1 MAVTFHFLSASGALY
16 GEFKTRVHAA
26 LEDCV
31 QTCSAKLVLGDLDVV
46 VMAAPKRCVI
56 PQLGVRGYAYDAHQ
70 ILLRLDPD
78 HDSLAQNLEHR
89 VSALLAHELHHCAR
103 SLACGGLT
111 GTFGEALVSE
121 GLACCFEEEIV
132 GVTPFYAIECMG
144 TVLRQFAAKVKA
156 HVDVPYSQLPGGWA
170 NWMFGSWTGDAA
182 FPYQCGYST
191 GYGLIRC
198 WLDATRNQ
206 ASSSAGIDP
215 NVVITAWQPGEIA
228 PFGC

>member
-46 VMAAPKRCVI
+46 VMAAPKFVI
-56 PQLGVRGYAYDAHQ
+56 PQLGVSGYAYDAHQ

-144 TVLRQFAAKVKA
+144 TVLRQFAAKAKA
-156 HVDVPYSQLPGGWA
+156 HVDVPYSQLPGGV
-170 NWMFGSWTGDAA
+170 G
-182 FPYQCGYST
+182 Q
-191 GYGLIRC
+191 
-198 WLDATRNQ
+198 LD
-206 ASSSAGIDP
+206 
-215 NVVITAWQPGEIA
+215 VWQLDR
-228 PFGC
+228 GCRVSQSMWVFNRLWVD

>member
-1 MAVTFHFLSASGALY
+1 MAITFHFLSASGALQ

-26 LEDCV
+26 LEVCV

-46 VMAAPKRCVI
+46 VMAAPKFVI
-56 PQLGVRGYAYDAHQ
+56 PQLGVNGYSYDAHQ
-70 ILLRLDPD
+70 ILLQLNPD

-132 GVTPFYAIECMG
+132 RVTPFYAIECMG
-144 TVLRQFAAKVKA
+144 TVLRQFAAKAKA
-156 HVDVPYSQLPGGWA
+156 HVDVPYSQLPGG
-170 NWMFGSWTGDAA
+170 G
-182 FPYQCGYST
+182 
-191 GYGLIRC
+191 
-198 WLDATRNQ
+198 
-206 ASSSAGIDP
+206 
-215 NVVITAWQPGEIA
+215 
-228 PFGC
+228 

>member
-1 MAVTFHFLSASGALY
+1 MAITFHFLSASGALHA
-16 GEFKTRVHAA
+16 EFKTRVHAA
-26 LEDCV
+26 LEVCV
-31 QTCSAKLVLGDLDVV
+31 QTCSAKLVLGGLDVV
-46 VMAAPKRCVI
+46 VMAAPKFVI
-56 PQLGVRGYAYDAHQ
+56 PQLGVSGYAYDAHQ

-144 TVLRQFAAKVKA
+144 TVLRQFAAKAKA
-156 HVDVPYSQLPGGWA
+156 HVDVPYSQLPGGV
-170 NWMFGSWTGDAA
+170 G
-182 FPYQCGYST
+182 Q
-191 GYGLIRC
+191 
-198 WLDATRNQ
+198 LD
-206 ASSSAGIDP
+206 
-215 NVVITAWQPGEIA
+215 VWQ
-228 PFGC
+228 FDRGCRVSLSMRVFNRLWVD

>member
-1 MAVTFHFLSASGALY
+1 MAITFHFLSASGALHA
-16 GEFKTRVHAA
+16 EFKTRVYAA
-26 LEDCV
+26 LEVCV

-46 VMAAPKRCVI
+46 VMAAPKFVI
-56 PQLGVRGYAYDAHQ
+56 SRLGVNGYAYDAHQ
-70 ILLRLDPD
+70 ILLQLDPD

-103 SLACGGLT
+103 FLACSGLT

-144 TVLRQFAAKVKA
+144 TVLRQFAAKAKA

-198 WLDATRNQ
+198 WLDATGNQ

-215 NVVITAWQPGEIA
+215 NAVITAWQRGEIA

>member
-1 MAVTFHFLSASGALY
+1 MAITFHFLSASGALHA
-16 GEFKTRVHAA
+16 EFKTRVHAA
-26 LEDCV
+26 LGDCV

-46 VMAAPKRCVI
+46 VMAAPKFVI
-56 PQLGVRGYAYDAHQ
+56 PQLGVNGYAYDAHQ
-70 ILLRLDPD
+70 ILLQLDPD

-144 TVLRQFAAKVKA
+144 TVLRQFAAKAKS
-156 HVDVPYSQLPGGWA
+156 HVDVPYSQLPRGGP
-170 NWMFGSWTGDAA
+170 TGCLAVGPGMPR
-182 FPYQCGYST
+182 FP
-191 GYGLIRC
+191 I
-198 WLDATRNQ
+198 NV
-206 ASSSAGIDP
+206 GI
-215 NVVITAWQPGEIA
+215 QPAMG
-228 PFGC
+228 

>member
-1 MAVTFHFLSASGALY
+1 MAITFHFLSASGALHA
-16 GEFKTRVHAA
+16 EFKTRVYAA
-26 LEDCV
+26 LEVCV

-56 PQLGVRGYAYDAHQ
+56 PQLGVSGYAYDAHH
-70 ILLRLDPD
+70 ILLQLDPD

-144 TVLRQFAAKVKA
+144 TLCNRV
-156 HVDVPYSQLPGGWA
+156 Y
-170 NWMFGSWTGDAA
+170 GDRFTPICRKGQSA
-182 FPYQCGYST
+182 C
-191 GYGLIRC
+191 RC
-198 WLDATRNQ
+198 AL
-206 ASSSAGIDP
+206 
-215 NVVITAWQPGEIA
+215 
-228 PFGC
+228 

>member
-46 VMAAPKRCVI
+46 VMAAPKFVI
-56 PQLGVRGYAYDAHQ
+56 PQLGVSGYAYDAHQ

-132 GVTPFYAIECMG
+132 GVTPFNTTNYEA
-144 TVLRQFAAKVKA
+144 L
-156 HVDVPYSQLPGGWA
+156 Y
-170 NWMFGSWTGDAA
+170 
-182 FPYQCGYST
+182 
-191 GYGLIRC
+191 
-198 WLDATRNQ
+198 NQ
-206 ASSSAGIDP
+206 M
-215 NVVITAWQPGEIA
+215 
-228 PFGC
+228 

>member
-46 VMAAPKRCVI
+46 VMAAPKFVI
-56 PQLGVRGYAYDAHQ
+56 PQLGVSGYAYDAHQ

-103 SLACGGLT
+103 FLACGGLT

-132 GVTPFYAIECMG
+132 GATPFYAIECMG
-144 TVLRQFAAKVKA
+144 TVLRQFAAKAKA
-156 HVDVPYSQLPGGWA
+156 HVDVPYSQLPGG
-170 NWMFGSWTGDAA
+170 GPTGCLA
-182 FPYQCGYST
+182 
-191 GYGLIRC
+191 
-198 WLDATRNQ
+198 
-206 ASSSAGIDP
+206 
-215 NVVITAWQPGEIA
+215 V
-228 PFGC
+228 

>member
-1 MAVTFHFLSASGALY
+1 MAITFHFLSASGALH

-26 LEDCV
+26 LEVCV
-31 QTCSAKLVLGDLDVV
+31 QTCLAKLVLGDLDVV

-56 PQLGVRGYAYDAHQ
+56 SRLGVNGYAYDAHQ
-70 ILLRLDPD
+70 ILLQLDPD

-89 VSALLAHELHHCAR
+89 
-103 SLACGGLT
+103 
-111 GTFGEALVSE
+111 VSE

-144 TVLRQFAAKVKA
+144 TVLRKFAAKAKA
-156 HVDVPYSQLPGGWA
+156 HVDVLYSQLPGGWA
-170 NWMFGSWTGDAA
+170 NWMYGSLTGDAA

-191 GYGLIRC
+191 GYGLNRC
-198 WLDATRNQ
+198 WLDATGNQ

-215 NVVITAWQPGEIA
+215 NVVITAWQRGEIA

>member
-46 VMAAPKRCVI
+46 VMAAPKFVI
-56 PQLGVRGYAYDAHQ
+56 PQLGVSGYAYDAHQ

-103 SLACGGLT
+103 FLACSGLT
-111 GTFGEALVSE
+111 GIFGDALVSE
-121 GLACCFEEEIV
+121 GLA
-132 GVTPFYAIECMG
+132 A
-144 TVLRQFAAKVKA
+144 VLKRK
-156 HVDVPYSQLPGGWA
+156 SLG
-170 NWMFGSWTGDAA
+170 
-182 FPYQCGYST
+182 
-191 GYGLIRC
+191 
-198 WLDATRNQ
+198 
-206 ASSSAGIDP
+206 
-215 NVVITAWQPGEIA
+215 
-228 PFGC
+228 

>member
-1 MAVTFHFLSASGALY
+1 MAVTFHFLTASGALY
-16 GEFKTRVHAA
+16 GEFLTRVHAV
-26 LEDCV
+26 LEACV
-31 QTCSAKLVLGDLDVV
+31 QTCCAKLVLGNLDVV
-46 VMAAPKRCVI
+46 VMAAPNFVI
-56 PQLGVRGYAYDAHQ
+56 PQLGVNGYAYDAHQ
-70 ILLRLDPD
+70 GLLQFDPD
-78 HDSLAQNLEHR
+78 HNSLAQNLEHR

-111 GTFGEALVSE
+111 GTFGDALARE

-132 GVTPFYAIECMG
+132 GVTPFYAIACRG
-144 TVLRQFAAKVKA
+144 TILRQFAAKAKA
-156 HVDVPYSQLPGGWA
+156 HVDVPYRQLPGGWA

-182 FPYQCGYST
+182 FPDQCGYST

-198 WLDATRNQ
+198 WLDATGNQ

-215 NVVITAWQPGEIA
+215 NAVIPAWQRGEIA

>member
-1 MAVTFHFLSASGALY
+1 MAITFHFLSASGALY

-46 VMAAPKRCVI
+46 VMAAPKFVI
-56 PQLGVRGYAYDAHQ
+56 PQLGVNGYSYDAHQ
-70 ILLRLDPD
+70 ILLQLDPD

-144 TVLRQFAAKVKA
+144 TVLRQFAAKAKA
-156 HVDVPYSQLPGGWA
+156 HVDVPYSQLPGGV
-170 NWMFGSWTGDAA
+170 G
-182 FPYQCGYST
+182 Q
-191 GYGLIRC
+191 
-198 WLDATRNQ
+198 LD
-206 ASSSAGIDP
+206 
-215 NVVITAWQPGEIA
+215 VWQ
-228 PFGC
+228 FDRGCRVSLSMRVFNRLWVD